1 MRFPTAPD
9 KPVPQLDVNA
19 DMGAFVYAVSKLP
32 PGKSYMAEGITCS
45 WSEYMRLWSEV
56 TGKPARYQQVT
67 LQQMIDESPDKEFG
81 REVGDMFLYSSE
93 PGYDGG
99 DESLLKAE
107 DIRKVRFLYYPENTP
122 LIHIS
127 QARCGMPYDIS
138 GGLDEETRLVRC
150 SVRMTCQN
158 YTKRSAPWELPNACF
173 TIFDHASGVSK
184 QNEYFLG

>member
-9 KPVPQLDVNA
+9 KPVPHLDVNA
-19 DMGAFVYAVSKLP
+19 DMGGFVYAVSKLP
-32 PGKSYMAEGITCS
+32 PGKSYMAEGTTCS

-56 TGKPARYQQVT
+56 TGKPARYQQIT

-107 DIRKVRFLYYPENTP
+107 DIRKVRFPNYLEKTL

-127 QARCGMPYDIS
+127 QARCGMSYDIS
-138 GGLDEETRLVRC
+138 ERLDEATRLVRC
-150 SVRMTCQN
+150 YICVICQN
-158 YTKRSAPWELPNACF
+158 YTVSLKRSASWELPNSSLHF
-173 TIFDHASGVSK
+173 RSK
-184 QNEYFLG
+184 QAKCIFF